1 MCQQSTPP
9 LLGLLAELRAQ
20 AQLRAEQAG
29 PLAASHALVLAW
41 LTLLLALLGRGT
53 QPLSEATPEP
63 IAQSIAPWERPGVHG
78 LLPTGEQPALAR
90 ILYVIGPGPCRGMRP
105 LPAARPAPELRP
117 PIPRRHA
124 HPPRRPARSPA
135 RGAAARARPLESPLA
150 PAPQPI

>member
-1 MCQQSTPP
+1 MSATHTTPQAPP

-53 QPLSEATPEP
+53 QPLPEP
-63 IAQSIAPWERPGVHG
+63 VAQSIAPWERPGVHG

-90 ILYVIGPGPCRGMRP
+90 ILYVIGPRPCRGMRP